1 MKGAIDG
8 TVEYVKSLARRMC
21 GCDPN
26 DVVLV
31 MLMEMGIPV
40 NHVGFEYLKT
50 AVLLQYEDPMR
61 SLSND
66 IYPALLKRYAN
77 SVGSS
82 KQLDGALRGVVRT
95 GWERTGMETWI
106 KYFPTIRYQLSGPP
120 TNSEVIAGLARIVE
134 LWKGCSDAYLR
145 QCDREVTGCGWK

>member
-1 MKGAIDG
+1 MILL
-8 TVEYVKSLARRMC
+8 EL
-21 GCDPN
+21 
-26 DVVLV
+26 
-31 MLMEMGIPV
+31 GIPV

-66 IYPALLKRYAN
+66 IYPVLLKRYTN
-77 SVGSS
+77 GTGSV
-82 KQLDGALRGVVRT
+82 KQIEGALRSVART
-95 GWERTGMETWI
+95 GWERTGIDTWR

-120 TNSEVIAGLARIVE
+120 TTSEVIAGLARIVE
-134 LWKGCSDAYLR
+134 LWKDCSDAYLR